1 MLTVEIQEKHIL
13 FLYFDVFCSCSFFFF
28 LFFSVAVIVD
38 FINTIKYVL
47 ITHFISFIY
56 FCLYV
61 GLLQVYGVFF
71 VVVNSQIFIFFY
83 IFSFVCFSYCYFSVV
98 AIHIYIYIYIH
109 IYIYIYI

>member
-1 MLTVEIQEKHIL
+1 MT
-13 FLYFDVFCSCSFFFF
+13 CSVVVLFFFF

-71 VVVNSQIFIFFY
+71 FFFFFLILNFFFY
-83 IFSFVCFSYCYFSVV
+83 IFSFVCFSYSFSVV
-98 AIHIYIYIYIH
+98 AIHI
-109 IYIYIYI
+109 